1 MFVLDTDVCVDIQ
14 RGYAP
19 TIEAVREMERE
30 GPLAVTSVTVHELVQ
45 GAHTSPDPERAVA
58 SVDRLLSAFDI
69 LEFNGAAGWIAGRLS
84 AKLLKAGTPIG
95 DLDTI
100 IASCALAHNR
110 RLVTRN
116 TKHFR
121 RVAGLHLNALD

>member
-1 MFVLDTDVCVDIQ
+1 MFVLDTDICVDLH

-19 TIEAVREMERE
+19 TIDRIRGIERE

-45 GAHTSPDPERAVA
+45 GAHTAPDPDRAIA
-58 SVDRLLSAFDI
+58 SIERLLHASDI

-84 AKLLKAGTPIG
+84 AQLLKAGTPIG
-95 DLDTI
+95 DLDTM
-100 IASCALAHNR
+100 IAACALAHNG

-116 TKHFR
+116 AKHYR
-121 RVAGLHLNALD
+121 RVPELALQVLD